1 MKANMTEPENKQ
13 DNDVR
18 DIPKWERRYIWNR
31 PTLPSVVLGIVPILI
46 LFGILFWA
54 VPVISTGSEIL
65 GIVTMAAAVSLWA
78 VGMWFLL
85 THQRRTGRSI
95 EQAWNEWVYRRE
107 GSVSVSDETK
117 KCEPLWVKCLLLGAG
132 ALLLAATFA
141 GWCLAPPRY
150 WVPVSGVFVVFVLVQ
165 PVLRPGRSA
174 TPTSWLFLLW
184 PLLYTLHAV
193 LILAGVPLYLTG
205 PYEVM
210 TMLVSLAVCG
220 LITAATSH
228 LYSRHALRRLR
239 ALARC
244 PEAAES
250 VRGERP

>member
-18 DIPKWERRYIWNR
+18 DIPKWERRYVWNR

-54 VPVISTGSEIL
+54 VPAISAGSEIL
-65 GIVTMAAAVSLWA
+65 GLVTIAAAVGLEGLGLWS
-78 VGMWFLL
+78 LL
-85 THQRRTGRSI
+85 TYQRRTGRSI

-107 GSVSVSDETK
+107 GSVSVSEETK

-132 ALLLAATFA
+132 ALLLAATVA
-141 GWCLAPPRY
+141 GWCLTPPRY
-150 WVPVSGVFVVFVLVQ
+150 WVPVSSVLVVFVLAQ

-184 PLLYTLHAV
+184 PLLYALHAV

-205 PYEVM
+205 PYEKM

-220 LITAATSH
+220 LIAAATSH
-228 LYSRHALRRLR
+228 LYSRYALRRLR
-239 ALARC
+239 RLATS
-244 PEAAES
+244 PETPDQS
-250 VRGERP
+250 I

>member
-18 DIPKWERRYIWNR
+18 DIPKWQRRYVWNR
-31 PTLPSVVLGIVPILI
+31 STLPSVVLGIVPILI

-54 VPVISTGSEIL
+54 VPAISAGSEIL
-65 GIVTMAAAVSLWA
+65 GLVTIAAAVGLWA

-85 THQRRTGRSI
+85 TYQRRTGRSI

-107 GSVSVSDETK
+107 GSVSVSEETRK
-117 KCEPLWVKCLLLGAG
+117 REPLWVKYLLLGAG
-132 ALLLAATFA
+132 ALLLAATVV

-150 WVPVSGVFVVFVLVQ
+150 WVPVSSVLVVFLLAQ
-165 PVLRPGRSA
+165 PVLRPERGG
-174 TPTSWLFLLW
+174 TPTSWLFLLF
-184 PLLYTLHAV
+184 PLLYALHGV

-210 TMLVSLAVCG
+210 TGLVSLAVCG
-220 LITAATSH
+220 LIAAATSH
-228 LYSRHALRRLR
+228 LYSRYALRRLR
-239 ALARC
+239 AIARS
-244 PEAAES
+244 PEAEDEIG
-250 VRGERP
+250 GERA